1 MKVYVMEAGNGLVK
15 VGVSANVERRRKQLE
30 RVHDCRISV
39 IFESESVDRLSG
51 FTLEKYCH
59 VAMGPYREDSRAKGE
74 WFNCDPALAVEAVRV
89 ALEDGFSTYPVPV
102 AYVDPLYTVV
112 PAVDRRP
119 TLQEIAARGA
129 WLATH

>member
-1 MKVYVMEAGNGLVK
+1 MKVYVMEASNGLVK

-30 RVHDCRISV
+30 RAHDCRISV

-59 VAMGPYREDSRAKGE
+59 VAMGPYREDTRAKGE
-74 WFNCDPALAVEAVRV
+74 WFNCDPVLAVEAVRS
-89 ALEDGFSTYPVPV
+89 ALEEGFSTYPVPASRV
-102 AYVDPLYTVV
+102 APLYTSV
-112 PAVDRRP
+112 PALGRRP

-129 WLATH
+129 WLAKH